1 MNSLSAANLDMHLK
15 VRSSCGIDPVKTK
28 YGNQKD
34 SAKRRGVEWQFTFE
48 EWMRVWIDSGKWE
61 MRGRGKG
68 QYCMARHGDV
78 GPYNTSNVSIILSQK
93 NSSDGIAVARSNATE
108 PLGVARGSGRG
119 WTFRSDLKHKKNPY
133 QVMVGRKHI
142 GTFSNQF
149 EAENAYQKACG
160 IISE

>member
-1 MNSLSAANLDMHLK
+1 MNSLNAATLDLHLK
-15 VRSSCGIDPVKTK
+15 IRSSCGIDPVKRK
-28 YGNQKD
+28 YGNQKL

-119 WTFRSDLKHKKNPY
+119 WTVSGSKKNPY
-133 QVMVGRKHI
+133 QVVAGQRYI
-142 GTFSNQF
+142 GLFATES
-149 EAENAYQKACG
+149 EAISAYKKAYG
-160 IISE
+160 ISE